1 MMDELKEVFELA
13 AGACEAGTK
22 NFVENVLKVKK
33 KKYTIAECIEL
44 TRGQYNSEK
53 FEEFFNGSRDYY
65 IKNKIYDSRF
75 YNELIN
81 MYWCKKDVPK
91 EINDY
96 MKYCY
101 HYEEA
106 LAGVL

>member
-1 MMDELKEVFELA
+1 M
-13 AGACEAGTK
+13 T
-22 NFVENVLKVKK
+22 
-33 KKYTIAECIEL
+33 
-44 TRGQYNSEK
+44 
-53 FEEFFNGSRDYY
+53 RDYY

-81 MYWCKKDVPK
+81 LYWCKNDVPK

-106 LAGVL
+106 QARVL